1 MKWPEKRTPYNNING
16 SQVII
21 QMKPQ
26 LPLIIKMTWINW
38 LHRLLLSPP
47 PSKQVSVMHGGS
59 CRQIGDL
66 RKGTCGCSRL
76 PLALQGS
83 QFITLGDAIP
93 LLIVTIL
100 RKIEEGDKHS
110 KNVKKKK
117 RRWIHLLTIP
127 SLLYVK
133 VYSISAYQILTSSAS
148 SFLDILLLLLPLI
161 VMSSTPDR
169 ILVTASLPFSCSFIF
184 SRKTSPSDHKLI
196 CLLQH
201 CEKKQQSSCTS
212 PYKQIGY
219 WSTIDTQLN
228 QRAPR
233 TETLELNLAR

>member
-110 KNVKKKK
+110 KNVKKRKGDEYICLPFPPFFMW
-117 RRWIHLLTIP
+117 RYI
-127 SLLYVK
+127 
-133 VYSISAYQILTSSAS
+133 Q
-148 SFLDILLLLLPLI
+148 FLHIKFSPVLPL
-161 VMSSTPDR
+161 
-169 ILVTASLPFSCSFIF
+169 PFWTSCFCCC
-184 SRKTSPSDHKLI
+184 R
-196 CLLQH
+196 
-201 CEKKQQSSCTS
+201 
-212 PYKQIGY
+212 
-219 WSTIDTQLN
+219 W
-228 QRAPR
+228 
-233 TETLELNLAR
+233 